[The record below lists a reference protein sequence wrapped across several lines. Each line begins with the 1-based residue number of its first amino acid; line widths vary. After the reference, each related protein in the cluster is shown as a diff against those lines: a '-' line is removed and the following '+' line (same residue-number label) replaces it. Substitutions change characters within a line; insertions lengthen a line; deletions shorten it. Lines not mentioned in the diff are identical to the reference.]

1 MITNTIDSIFRL
13 TKEIRSFQLKSDID
27 KFNDCNELSLPFI
40 KLYKKLKAEQPYHI
54 NVVDL
59 LRANENAHS
68 RILLHLLKQNVN
80 GKYEILESFIH
91 NLFPKFEQT
100 IVKPE
105 FSSETYRI
113 DLLVKEKGKFVI
125 IFENKIHNAV
135 IQKNQIARYIDKMK
149 VLGYSEKQIYV
160 IYLPPNDYNQPNECC
175 WKIKQPWC
183 NECDSVNI
191 NCNCIESKSY
201 LPIFKERYSYLTFR
215 DDILPWLKN
224 DILPNCRIKDSY
236 LQSTIIQY
244 IDHLEGLFDIRETN
258 KKMNMELQNY
268 IKQTLEFKE
277 NPEQNLSLV
286 NCKIN
291 DLNKVIN
298 QLNSL
303 KEDTE
308 KDCWEDWKN
317 RLHSNFPKYEIID
330 RKNEDNKNILRK
342 VGVILEI
349 NGMKFSVLIEKEV
362 NIYYGIGRHYS
373 SENIIPEISNLV
385 APILEELGGC
395 TSSGWWYGWKY
406 TSFENG
412 YERLKALIIE
422 IEKTLMM

>member
-1 MITNTIDSIFRL
+1 
-13 TKEIRSFQLKSDID
+13 
-27 KFNDCNELSLPFI
+27 
-40 KLYKKLKAEQPYHI
+40 
-54 NVVDL
+54 
-59 LRANENAHS
+59 
-68 RILLHLLKQNVN
+68 
-80 GKYEILESFIH
+80 
-91 NLFPKFEQT
+91 
-100 IVKPE
+100 
-105 FSSETYRI
+105 
-113 DLLVKEKGKFVI
+113 
-125 IFENKIHNAV
+125 
-135 IQKNQIARYIDKMK
+135 
-149 VLGYSEKQIYV
+149 
-160 IYLPPNDYNQPNECC
+160 
-175 WKIKQPWC
+175 
-183 NECDSVNI
+183 
-191 NCNCIESKSY
+191 
-201 LPIFKERYSYLTFR
+201 
-215 DDILPWLKN
+215 
-224 DILPNCRIKDSY
+224 
-236 LQSTIIQY
+236 
-244 IDHLEGLFDIRETN
+244 
-258 KKMNMELQNY
+258 MELQNY

-330 RKNEDNKNILRK
+330 RKNEDNKNILSK